1 MHKIRLD
8 DRRAKQRPRRLS
20 NLARPSS
27 CVPLVGRFTS
37 QTFRTNG
44 MATHTYTHRLGGR
57 AVSIYFVHHAEVI
70 RCEHKMVHYFHVRR
84 IQNLLQMIM
93 VQGLPAWAEE
103 GMFSRATGVVWLI
116 LILVQNDRE
125 RKKQKQKQ
133 NKTKNTSVLAPPGL
147 CRGLPF
153 RDVPMT
159 QKRPQ
164 VLKVY
169 RRSR

>member
-1 MHKIRLD
+1 MHKIQLD
-8 DRRAKQRPRRLS
+8 DRRAKKQLPRRLS

-27 CVPLVGRFTS
+27 CVALAGRFTS

-57 AVSIYFVHHAEVI
+57 AVSIYFVHHAEVLH
-70 RCEHKMVHYFHVRR
+70 CEHKMVYYFHVRR

-93 VQGLPAWAEE
+93 VQGFPAWAEE

-125 RKKQKQKQ
+125 RKKQKQTKQ
-133 NKTKNTSVLAPPGL
+133 NKKHQCPRAAQA
-147 CRGLPF
+147 
-153 RDVPMT
+153 VP
-159 QKRPQ
+159 RIAVP
-164 VLKVY
+164 
-169 RRSR
+169 

>member
-1 MHKIRLD
+1 MHKIQLD
-8 DRRAKQRPRRLS
+8 DRRAKKQLPRRLS

-27 CVPLVGRFTS
+27 CVALAGRFTS

-57 AVSIYFVHHAEVI
+57 AVSIYFVHHAEVL
-70 RCEHKMVHYFHVRR
+70 RCEHKMVYYFHVRR

-93 VQGLPAWAEE
+93 VQGFPAWAEE

-125 RKKQKQKQ
+125 RKKQKQTKQ
-133 NKTKNTSVLAPPGL
+133 NKKHQCPRAA
-147 CRGLPF
+147 RA
-153 RDVPMT
+153 VP
-159 QKRPQ
+159 RIAVP
-164 VLKVY
+164 
-169 RRSR
+169 